1 MMIPVMQMN
10 NDFGKIIHDLRE
22 DGDLSQ
28 TELGS
33 AVGMSQR
40 KISYLETGK
49 CEPSLAD
56 IRQFAVF
63 FNLSADY
70 LLGLCDQPKQ
80 LHETKIK
87 PTGR

>member
-28 TELGS
+28 TELGK
-33 AVGMSQR
+33 AVGLTQR

-70 LLGLCDQPKQ
+70 LLGLCEKPKQ
-80 LHETKIK
+80 LYEKQNK
-87 PTGR
+87 RKRP